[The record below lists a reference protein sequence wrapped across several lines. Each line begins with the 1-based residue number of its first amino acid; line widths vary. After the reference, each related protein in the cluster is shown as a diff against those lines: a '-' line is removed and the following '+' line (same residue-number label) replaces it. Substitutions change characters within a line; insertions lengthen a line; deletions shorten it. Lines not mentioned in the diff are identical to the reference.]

1 MKMAIKHESRCIVTP
16 LDYSVDEIDPRKWH
30 HEVDTD
36 SGTETLR
43 DSRPGSHGQTVQQGL
58 GWQLD
63 DAENPYNWPAS
74 KKGLILFVLILAAFN
89 STVGSALP
97 SMAIAKIADEFGI
110 KSPLQKAL
118 PISLFVLG
126 YVFGPLAWAPLSEHM
141 GRRLLTLATFAS
153 FMLFTMACA
162 LAPTWWALLVFR
174 TVAGVFGSSP
184 LSIVAGILADI
195 YAQPQT
201 RGRAFAIFTPAIAL
215 GGCVAPVVSAMTSS
229 TIGWRWAFWFSLI
242 FAGGTLLAL
251 FFLLPETLGSV
262 LLARHMSAHSANAMV
277 VKTQDTSPPV
287 LAVMLGRPLQMLM
300 CEPIVSATCAYLALS
315 YAIFYVSFQVFPL
328 VFQGLYDLPPSVAGL
343 CFLSIGFG
351 AFLTLPVL
359 WYWDVVVGR
368 ARTRRAAW
376 AEREE
381 YRRMPPVILGG
392 PLFALSLFWLGFSAR
407 RSVHFA
413 VPLMAGVPFGAGFVF
428 TYTALAN
435 YLTDAYR
442 VFAASAHAAV
452 SCSRSVFAVLLPLI
466 SPLLFARLGIGGA
479 CALLGGLSTAMC
491 LVPFVFLYK
500 GPSLRRR
507 SRFAVALSQLEE
519 ENQCRTGDIPRFS
532 PTGEDASFGS
542 RRPTNIS
549 V

>member
-1 MKMAIKHESRCIVTP
+1 MAMKHESRCIVTS
-16 LDYSVDEIDPRKWH
+16 LACGVDEIDARKWH

-36 SGTETLR
+36 SGIETLR
-43 DSRPGSHGQTVQQGL
+43 DSRPGSHSQTVQDGFA
-58 GWQLD
+58 WQLN

-74 KKGLILFVLILAAFN
+74 KKGLVLFVSILAAFN
-89 STVGSALP
+89 STLGSALP
-97 SMAIAKIADEFGI
+97 SMSIAKMADEFDI
-110 KSPLQKAL
+110 QSPLQKTL
-118 PISLFVLG
+118 PISLFILG
-126 YVFGPLAWAPLSEHM
+126 YVFGPLVWAPLSEHM
-141 GRRLLTLATFAS
+141 GRRLLTLTTFAL

-184 LSIVAGILADI
+184 LAIVAGILADI

-201 RGRAFAIFTPAIAL
+201 RGRAFAIFTPAITL
-215 GGCVAPVVSAMTSS
+215 GGCSAPVMSALTSS
-229 TIGWRWAFWFSLI
+229 TIGWRWSFWVSLV

-262 LLARHMSAHSANAMV
+262 LLARRTSARAAKTMV
-277 VKTQDTSPPV
+277 VKTQDAGPSV
-287 LAVMLGRPLQMLM
+287 FVVMLRRPLQMLVF
-300 CEPIVSATCAYLALS
+300 EPIVSATCAYLALS
-315 YAIFYVSFQVFPL
+315 YAIFYVSFQAFPL
-328 VFQGLYDLPPSVAGL
+328 VFEGIYNLPPSVAGL
-343 CFLSIGFG
+343 SFLSISFG
-351 AFLTLPVL
+351 AFLTLPFF

-368 ARTRRAAW
+368 ARARRAAW
-376 AEREE
+376 AERDE

-452 SCSRSVFAVLLPLI
+452 SCSRSLFAVLLPLV
-466 SPLLFARLGIGGA
+466 SPLLFSRLGIGGA
-479 CALLGGLSTAMC
+479 CALLGGLSAAMC
-491 LVPFVFLYK
+491 LVPFVFLYM

-507 SRFAVALSQLEE
+507 SRFAVALSQLEDK
-519 ENQCRTGDIPRFS
+519 NVFQTDDTPRFS
-532 PTGEDASFGS
+532 STEEDSS
-542 RRPTNIS
+542 YQSP
-549 V
+549 